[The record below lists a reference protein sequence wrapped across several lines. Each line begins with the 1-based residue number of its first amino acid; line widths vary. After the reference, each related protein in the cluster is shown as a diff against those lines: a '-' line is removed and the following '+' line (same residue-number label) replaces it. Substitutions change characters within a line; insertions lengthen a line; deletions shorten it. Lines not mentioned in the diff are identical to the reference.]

1 MTNAPPVNV
10 VTLGITA
17 FGSVTD
23 AFAAFRA
30 QIDPVV
36 WNLVPHL
43 PEFLTCYGWA
53 LRPASWS
60 AYVRSL
66 LSMREPSP
74 DLTLVQIP
82 ESGWLDLFTDGSCHG
97 PRVPWRL
104 ASWAVV
110 MADPHDIG
118 LMGQGSVVPNA
129 SPLKG
134 LTQTAFRA
142 EVRAALEAL
151 RIGAMLKCKVRIWCD
166 CQGVVERVTALSQG
180 LKRTKRNGKHADLWR
195 ESEALLPEFGPCGLT
210 ITKVAAHQDA
220 SAPISAVDTWCFVQ
234 S

>member
-1 MTNAPPVNV
+1 MDGRYVLLHGVHMSAVCSQCVN
-10 VTLGITA
+10 
-17 FGSVTD
+17 
-23 AFAAFRA
+23 RA
-30 QIDPVV
+30 Q
-36 WNLVPHL
+36 N
-43 PEFLTCYGWA
+43 
-53 LRPASWS
+53 
-60 AYVRSL
+60 
-66 LSMREPSP
+66 
-74 DLTLVQIP
+74 LTLVQIP
-82 ESGWLDLFTDGSCHG
+82 ESGWFDLFTDGSCHG

-166 CQGVVERVTALSQG
+166 CQGVVERVTAQP
-180 LKRTKRNGKHADLWR
+180 R
-195 ESEALLPEFGPCGLT
+195 SETNQAE
-210 ITKVAAHQDA
+210 
-220 SAPISAVDTWCFVQ
+220 W
-234 S
+234 